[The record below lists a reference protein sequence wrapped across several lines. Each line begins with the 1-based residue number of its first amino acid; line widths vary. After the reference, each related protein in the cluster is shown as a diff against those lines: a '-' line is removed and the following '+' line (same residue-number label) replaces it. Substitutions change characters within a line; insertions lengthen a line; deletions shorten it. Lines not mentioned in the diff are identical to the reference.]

1 MKKVEKIKELIV
13 GKTTKGE
20 NILVTKQQK
29 NEIKKLVDAAKFWDS
44 FNIDLLLQ
52 IKKYNNEQK

>member
-1 MKKVEKIKELIV
+1 MKKVEKIRELVV

-29 NEIKKLVDAAKFWDS
+29 IEIKKLVDAAKYWDS
-44 FNIDLLLQ
+44 FNVDLLLQ
-52 IKKYNNEQK
+52 IKKYNNEH